1 MDKKTELELK
11 KAKLEQIKNERK
23 KKEMEKVSGTSTTS
37 ISGAASPHE
46 PINVDPE
53 KILIECGIT
62 TPVLLSNTS
71 SSSLTTSVTS
81 LNNDES
87 NANHLQHHSIPG
99 AHSKQIVK
107 KLDKPTKSFINFSL
121 FSSFFFK

>member
-11 KAKLEQIKNERK
+11 KAKLEQMKIERK
-23 KKEMEKVSGTSTTS
+23 KKEMAKAVDMNSTSS
-37 ISGAASPHE
+37 INGIDTMH
-46 PINVDPE
+46 VDPE

-81 LNNDES
+81 LNNEDPNS
-87 NANHLQHHSIPG
+87 LQHHSIPG
-99 AHSKQIVK
+99 HSKSIVK
-107 KLDKPTKSFINFSL
+107 K
-121 FSSFFFK
+121 

>member
-11 KAKLEQIKNERK
+11 KAKLEQMKNERK
-23 KKEMEKVSGTSTTS
+23 KKEMAKAADINSTSSLTGTETL
-37 ISGAASPHE
+37 
-46 PINVDPE
+46 NVDPE

-81 LNNDES
+81 LNNEES
-87 NANHLQHHSIPG
+87 SLQNHSIPG
-99 AHSKQIVK
+99 QSKAIIK
-107 KLDKPTKSFINFSL
+107 KYFILINFKFKL
-121 FSSFFFK
+121 YFFSK

>member
-11 KAKLEQIKNERK
+11 KAKLEQMKNERK
-23 KKEMEKVSGTSTTS
+23 KKEMAKAADINSTSSLTGTETL
-37 ISGAASPHE
+37 
-46 PINVDPE
+46 NVDPE

-81 LNNDES
+81 LNNEES
-87 NANHLQHHSIPG
+87 SLQHHSIPG
-99 AHSKQIVK
+99 QSKAIIK
-107 KLDKPTKSFINFSL
+107 KYFFLINFKFELNL
-121 FSSFFFK
+121 FSK